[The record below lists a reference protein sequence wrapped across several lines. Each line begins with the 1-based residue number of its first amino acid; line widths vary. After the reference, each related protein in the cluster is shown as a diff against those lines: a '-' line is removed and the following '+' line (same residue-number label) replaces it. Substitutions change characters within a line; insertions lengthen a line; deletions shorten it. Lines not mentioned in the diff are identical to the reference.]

1 MKTMR
6 KRNFRFHL
14 SRAAVRDKLNN
25 NEAREVT
32 IESDD
37 KEVLDNTTMD
47 ESETMSLTLLTQDFK
62 VGKPPKL
69 IVFGHNR
76 GFEQRVLVP
85 IVQQLSMG
93 SEAEFLLLS
102 SHHTALQSN
111 NNINNTINTTS
122 TTTINININ
131 CTIIIIIYHN
141 HSQSH

>member
-1 MKTMR
+1 MKSLDHGEMKTMR

-76 GFEQRVLVP
+76 
-85 IVQQLSMG
+85 
-93 SEAEFLLLS
+93 LLY
-102 SHHTALQSN
+102 N
-111 NNINNTINTTS
+111 NRTLLYSADINGD
-122 TTTINININ
+122 
-131 CTIIIIIYHN
+131 
-141 HSQSH
+141 